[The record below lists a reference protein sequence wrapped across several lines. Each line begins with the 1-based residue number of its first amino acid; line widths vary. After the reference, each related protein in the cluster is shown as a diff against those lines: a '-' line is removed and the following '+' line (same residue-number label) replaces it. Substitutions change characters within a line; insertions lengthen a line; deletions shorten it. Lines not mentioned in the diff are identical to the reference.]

1 MRGWRRLVEVG
12 KVWPM
17 RSKLCQIFTC
27 TVLALSLLV
36 TSVPARS
43 YAQDRASRPEEIEW
57 TWEVR
62 PAHVDSKLPNVLLV
76 GDSIT
81 RNYYPEVQRQL
92 NQVANVYLMA
102 TSASVGDPRLPRQLA
117 EFSAAE
123 SVSFKVVHFNNGM
136 HGWNYSEVDY
146 QAAFPSFL
154 AALHAMAPGASF
166 IWATT
171 TPVKVDVV
179 PGPTNARVE
188 ARNRIAQ
195 TFIKNAGIPIDDQHE
210 LMTHHSDQYEDKVH
224 FNTEGAVIQGQQA
237 AQCIRAS
244 FATNSSRLSAS
255 SEQIVVTR
263 LFTHDSVRRPA
274 TF

>member
-1 MRGWRRLVEVG
+1 MRVWRRLVEVG
-12 KVWPM
+12 RVWPM
-17 RSKLCQIFTC
+17 RSKLYEIFTC
-27 TVLALSLLV
+27 AVLTLSLLV
-36 TSVPARS
+36 SSVAAHS

-136 HGWNYSEVDY
+136 HGWNYSEVEY
-146 QAAFPSFL
+146 GAAFPSFL
-154 AALHAMAPGASF
+154 AALHAMAPDASF

-171 TPVKVDVV
+171 TPVKVDVA
-179 PGPTNARVE
+179 PGPTNARVN

-195 TFIKNAGIPIDDQHE
+195 TFIKNAGIPVDDQHE
-210 LMTHHSDQYEDKVH
+210 LMTHHSDQYQDKVH
-224 FNTEGAVIQGQQA
+224 FNTEGAVTQGQQA
-237 AQCIRAS
+237 AQCIRSS
-244 FATNSSRLSAS
+244 FASNTAPPTSAR
-255 SEQIVVTR
+255 T
-263 LFTHDSVRRPA
+263 RPA
-274 TF
+274 TDADDQKSGES

>member
-1 MRGWRRLVEVG
+1 
-12 KVWPM
+12 M
-17 RSKLCQIFTC
+17 RSKLHRILAFAG
-27 TVLALSLLV
+27 LALSL
-36 TSVPARS
+36 SMMFVPALTN
-43 YAQDRASRPEEIEW
+43 AQDRATRPEEIEW

-123 SVSFKVVHFNNGM
+123 SVSFRVVHFNNGM
-136 HGWNYSEVDY
+136 HGWNYSEAEY
-146 QAAFPSFL
+146 GAAFASFL
-154 AALHAMAPGASF
+154 AALRAIAPDASF

-171 TPVKVDVV
+171 TPVKVDVA
-179 PGPTNARVE
+179 PGPTNARVD

-195 TFIKNAGIPIDDQHE
+195 TFVKNARIPIDDQHE
-210 LMTHHSDQYEDKVH
+210 LMTHHSDQYQDKVH

-237 AQCIRAS
+237 AQCIRSS
-244 FATNSSRLSAS
+244 FASNTPQPTSAR
-255 SEQIVVTR
+255 T
-263 LFTHDSVRRPA
+263 RPA
-274 TF
+274 SDADDQNTGEN